1 MSFESLKIYTGG
13 DVNREKIINKLLKFN
28 YRRFSEVNQEGDFSV
43 RGGIID
49 IYPTTFENPVRIEL
63 SGDKIASIRSFDLIS
78 GEVISEHKVAI
89 ILPRRVVS
97 ILTRRKKPPL
107 ELSDEVPLSNFIDLE
122 IGDYVVH
129 INFGIGRYCGI
140 EKLRSNGTQ
149 HSYAVIEYMG
159 GDKLYVPLNNMHM
172 IQRYIGF
179 EGRPPKLYKLGTKLW
194 ARTKQRTK
202 KDISSV
208 ARDLLRL
215 QAARSTLKGF
225 NFSPDTDWQKELERS
240 FIYKETVDQERSTQE
255 IKRDMESPR
264 PMDRLICG
272 DVGYGK
278 TEVALRAAFKA
289 IMDNKQV
296 AMLVPTT
303 ILAEQHYCT
312 FSSRLKDYPVNI
324 EMLSR
329 FKTPKEQQ
337 LILEALAEGRVDI
350 LIGTHRLL
358 SSDVKF
364 KELGLVIIDEEQ
376 RFGVKDKEKLKELRL
391 LVDVLTLT
399 ATPIPRTLYMSL
411 MGAKDISIVNTP
423 PPERLPIETEVHP
436 YDKELIRKAILKE
449 KRREG
454 QSFFVHNQ
462 VQTIQKVYERLLR
475 LLPEV
480 CICIGHG
487 QMKERDLERVMLK
500 FIRNEVDVLL
510 CTTII
515 ESGIDIPNANTIIIN
530 RADRFGLAELYQLR
544 GRVGRFNRRAYAYFL
559 IPKDFPLT
567 GESARRLKAIEKFCD
582 LGSGFKIAFEDLQ
595 IRGAGNLLGTEQHGY
610 ITAVGFDLYCRLLRE
625 AIEELRIRK

>member
-1 MSFESLKIYTGG
+1 MSFESLKIYTGE
-13 DVNREKIINKLLKFN
+13 DANREEIINKLLKFN

-49 IYPTTFENPVRIEL
+49 IYPTTFENPLRIEL
-63 SGDKIASIRSFDLIS
+63 SGDKIASIRSFDLVS
-78 GEVISEHKVAI
+78 GEVISEHKVVI

-107 ELSDEVPLSNFIDLE
+107 DLSDKVPLSNFIDLE

-149 HSYAVIEYMG
+149 RSYAVIEYMG

-202 KDISSV
+202 KGISSV

-225 NFSPDTDWQKELERS
+225 SFSPDTDWQKELERS
-240 FIYKETVDQERSTQE
+240 FIYEETVDQKRSTEE

-312 FSSRLKDYPVNI
+312 FSSRLKDYPVDI

-376 RFGVKDKEKLKELRL
+376 RFGVKDKERLKELRL
-391 LVDVLTLT
+391 LVDVLNLT

-449 KRREG
+449 KRRAG

-462 VQTIQKVYERLLR
+462 VQTIQRMYERLSR
-475 LLPEV
+475 LLPEA

-487 QMKERDLERVMLK
+487 QMKECELEKVMLR

-544 GRVGRFNRRAYAYFL
+544 GRVGRFNRRAYAYLL
-559 IPKDFPLT
+559 IPQNLSLS
-567 GESARRLKAIEKFCD
+567 GESTRRLKAIEKFCD

-610 ITAVGFDLYCRLLRE
+610 ITAVGFDLYCRLLRDV
-625 AIEELRIRK
+625 IEELRIKK